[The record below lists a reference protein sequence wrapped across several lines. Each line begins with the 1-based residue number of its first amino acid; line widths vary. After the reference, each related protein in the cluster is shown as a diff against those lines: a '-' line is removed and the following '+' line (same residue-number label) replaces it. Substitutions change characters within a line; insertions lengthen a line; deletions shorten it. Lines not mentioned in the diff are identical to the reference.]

1 MGTSTAKASSNP
13 DFYTR
18 YDPLPGIKV
27 RPYTLNPKP
36 QTPPSGMP
44 KSIIYAASALHL
56 TGHGLEGHSQPTPAN
71 QSEAAS
77 GSSGTAKGK
86 CRPGLVSMRQEMR
99 MTTSD

>member
-1 MGTSTAKASSNP
+1 
-13 DFYTR
+13 
-18 YDPLPGIKV
+18 
-27 RPYTLNPKP
+27 
-36 QTPPSGMP
+36 MP

-56 TGHGLEGHSQPTPAN
+56 TGHGLEGHSQPTPVN

-86 CRPGLVSMRQEMR
+86 CMPGLVSMRQEMR